1 MTTNASIQHVTFV
14 TAYYTIYDQ
23 PFLHRT
29 KNWRFDRFRE
39 ICQTGIPICIFC
51 ESESLNEVREIA
63 YSCPNLYIMHFPE
76 GLAGTEIWKM
86 TKSGASQ
93 HQMPASSREG
103 KDTVDYFILM
113 NAKAEFVA
121 RAIAVNPFH
130 TGKFAWMD
138 FNLSHVFKDTVA
150 STNHMRTITASQY
163 KEPFLTFPGCWPKLD
178 RDDHGVVIDY
188 VHWRFCGGF
197 FVGDTDS
204 LKRFYELYMTHYP
217 IFLETYQAVTWEV
230 NFWAWLEV
238 QVPEWRP
245 TWFAADHNDSI
256 IRIPTDFLARSLN
269 AHEGED
275 QGTQRDVIQGLLEL
289 PGYYPGSVAYVRDRR
304 SGRHYANIRYI
315 NYEILENG
323 VYYFPGGDAT
333 IRTQNVFAELAKE
346 TKEDGREGEGG
357 AFGAPWTIQQIH
369 CMTEQDLGLPANPTS
384 NCVGLEDI
392 RLYDTPDGSLRFSA
406 NSVNYSDNG
415 RNKMIDGLYDTQTH
429 SFRDARIIEAPTDTW
444 IEKNWIPLGDPK
456 DTYIYSWNPYKIGTI
471 NQQTNRLEI
480 VKEVNIPNPLFDKFR
495 GSSIFVADPRTP
507 NSLIGVV
514 HLSEEGSPRR
524 YYHALVRLDR
534 ESLCPTGVSELF
546 YFEKRGIEFCIGFAV
561 VEGEGASND
570 DGDEYH
576 FWISRM
582 DRDPVLWRV
591 KQGLIGWSGN
601 KI

>member
-1 MTTNASIQHVTFV
+1 MTTNLLSTQRVTFV

-86 TKSGASQ
+86 TKSSEASK
-93 HQMPASSREG
+93 HMPVSSREG

-121 RAIAVNPFH
+121 RTIAVNPFH

-138 FNLSHVFKDTVA
+138 FNLSHVFKDTPA
-150 STNHMRTITASQY
+150 STNHMRTIAASQY
-163 KEPFLTFPGCWPKLD
+163 KDPFLTFPGCWPKLD

-197 FVGDTDS
+197 FVGDAES
-204 LKRFYELYMTHYP
+204 LKGFYELYKTHYP
-217 IFLETYQAVTWEV
+217 RFLETYQAVTWEV
-230 NFWAWLEV
+230 NFWAWLERK
-238 QVPEWRP
+238 VPEWRP

-256 IRIPTDFLARSLN
+256 IRIPADFLARSLT
-269 AHEGED
+269 AQEEGA
-275 QGTQRDVIQGLLEL
+275 QREVIQGLLEL
-289 PGYYPGSVAYVRDRR
+289 PGYHPGSIAYVRDRL
-304 SGRHYANIRYI
+304 SGRHYANIRYM

-333 IRTQNVFAELAKE
+333 IRTQNVFAELV
-346 TKEDGREGEGG
+346 RGEGG
-357 AFGAPWTIQQIH
+357 AFGAPWTIQQIY
-369 CMTEQDLGLPANPTS
+369 CMTEQDLGLTANPTT

-392 RLYDTPDGSLRFSA
+392 RLYDTAEGVLRFSA

-415 RNKMIDGLYDTQTH
+415 RNKMIEGLYDTETR
-429 SFRDARIIEAPTDTW
+429 SFRDARILHSPTDTW

-456 DTYIYSWNPYKIGTI
+456 DTYIYSWNPYKIGVVNAET
-471 NQQTNRLEI
+471 NQLEI
-480 VKEVNIPNPLFDKFR
+480 VKEVNIANPLFDKFR
-495 GSSIFVADPRTP
+495 GSSIFVADPQTP

-561 VEGEGASND
+561 VEGEGEGVF
-570 DGDEYH
+570 DGEYH

-591 KQGLIGWSGN
+591 KQGLIGWSEN